1 MSKWRVVA
9 SYGQFL
15 ISSPGCRPFK
25 WGGRWAFVHH
35 KGDCK
40 AVTCGRRADTLAEA
54 LQFVD
59 VELMLERINAPEEV
73 SA

>member
-1 MSKWRVVA
+1 MSKWRVVM
-9 SYGQFL
+9 SYGQHL
-15 ISSPGCRPFK
+15 IAAPGCHPFR

-35 KGDCK
+35 RPGCESFS
-40 AVTCGRRADTLAEA
+40 CGRRADTLTEA

-59 VELMLERINAPEEV
+59 VEAFLQGANMEV

>member
-1 MSKWRVVA
+1 MKWRVVV

-15 ISSPGCRPFK
+15 ICAPGCRPFK
-25 WGGRWAFVHH
+25 WRRKWAFVHH
-35 KGDCK
+35 AYGCTTL
-40 AVTCGRRADTLAEA
+40 TCGRRADTLAEA

-59 VELMLERINAPEEV
+59 VEAILQGANTEA

>member
-1 MSKWRVVA
+1 MKWRVVA

-25 WGGRWAFVHH
+25 WGGKWAFVHH
-35 KGDCK
+35 KTDCK

-59 VELMLERINAPEEV
+59 VELMLERINAPIEV